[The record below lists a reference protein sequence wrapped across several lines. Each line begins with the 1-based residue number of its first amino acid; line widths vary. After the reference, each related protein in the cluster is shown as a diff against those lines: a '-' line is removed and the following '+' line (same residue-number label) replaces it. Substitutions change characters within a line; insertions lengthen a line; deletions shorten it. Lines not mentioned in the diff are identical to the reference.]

1 MYWWASSRAGACY
14 AICRSVRAVAL
25 QSTIPYPANLAGEL
39 AGARLF
45 LGYQPACCKATG
57 SHWLLARYGTAHRD
71 PTLTASTAWHVR
83 AGDAGMKRHRPLAKA
98 TTVYL
103 ERRATGSLADL
114 HLHLHA
120 GPLPVARWP
129 AHLYGRR

>member
-1 MYWWASSRAGACY
+1 M
-14 AICRSVRAVAL
+14 AL

-71 PTLTASTAWHVR
+71 PTLTLTRLHGTFAL
-83 AGDAGMKRHRPLAKA
+83 GML
-98 TTVYL
+98 
-103 ERRATGSLADL
+103 G
-114 HLHLHA
+114 
-120 GPLPVARWP
+120 
-129 AHLYGRR
+129 